1 MSPIH
6 FESFEFL
13 VEDETLMFRLRE
25 PDLNIVVSYLR
36 SDGSDMDE
44 YALYRLDWKDDQW
57 LVHVNIPLLN
67 KKVETAIELYSE
79 NLGVEEARG
88 VPLEDLLFC
97 TLSDITEL
105 LEALEAHQCEGHQC
119 EETP

>member
-1 MSPIH
+1 MTPIH

-25 PDLNIVVSYLR
+25 PDLNVVVSYLR

-79 NLGVEEARG
+79 NLGVEEASG

-105 LEALEAHQCEGHQC
+105 LGALDAHQCEGH
-119 EETP
+119 P